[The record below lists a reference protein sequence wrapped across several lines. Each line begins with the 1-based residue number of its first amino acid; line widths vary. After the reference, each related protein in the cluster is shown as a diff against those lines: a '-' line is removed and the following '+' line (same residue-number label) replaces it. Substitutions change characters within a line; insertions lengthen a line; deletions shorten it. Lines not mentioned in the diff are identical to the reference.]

1 MHHSANDR
9 PLIGQSEYFPAAAG
23 FEVFLTRN
31 PQLREAPD
39 GELPMSRKWILIS
52 IAVVAVVGGIAA
64 WLIFS
69 KPGLPPG
76 IAGGNGRLEAQQV
89 DVVAKY
95 AGRLKT
101 VTADEGDTVDA
112 GQVVATIDTEPLEAE
127 LRNAE
132 AQIRGAQDNLR
143 TALAQVKVKAAES
156 DYAGKQYKRAQPLVK
171 TGAISQQELD
181 VDQAKVDAAQAALVG
196 ARAQSVGAQ
205 SAIDA
210 ATATAE
216 RLKAQIADNTLR
228 APIRARVESRIAQ
241 PGEVV
246 AAGGK
251 VLTTYDLS
259 DVYMYVFL
267 PTDTAGK
274 VALGSEA
281 RIVLD
286 SMPQNPIR
294 ATVSYVSP
302 TAQFTPKTVE
312 TAEERHNL
320 SFRVKLQIDKE
331 RLRAYEKLVKAG
343 IPGMGYVRT
352 DPKTEWPEKLQWK
365 GGELPWNPTG
375 AAKPEPAG
383 AAKPEPADSK

>member
-1 MHHSANDR
+1 
-9 PLIGQSEYFPAAAG
+9 
-23 FEVFLTRN
+23 
-31 PQLREAPD
+31 
-39 GELPMSRKWILIS
+39 MSRKVILIS
-52 IAVVAVVGGIAA
+52 LAVLVVVGGIAA
-64 WLIFS
+64 WVILS
-69 KPGLPPG
+69 KPSLPPG

-95 AGRLKT
+95 GGRLKT
-101 VTADEGDTVDA
+101 VTADEGDTVEA

-127 LRNAE
+127 LRAAE
-132 AQIRGAQDNLR
+132 AQATEAQHNLS
-143 TALAQVKVKAAES
+143 TALAQVKVKSAES
-156 DYAGKQYKRAQPLVK
+156 DYAGKQYTRAKPLVK

-181 VDQAKVDAAQAALVG
+181 VDQAKVDAAQAALSG

-210 ATATAE
+210 ANATAE

-228 APIRARVESRIAQ
+228 APVRARVESRIAQ

-246 AAGGK
+246 GPGGK

-267 PTDTAGK
+267 PTDVAGK
-274 VALGSEA
+274 VALGSDA

-286 SMPQNPIR
+286 AMPQNPIR
-294 ATVSYVSP
+294 ATVAYVSP

-352 DPKTEWPEKLQWK
+352 DPNTAWPEKLQFK
-365 GGELPWNPTG
+365 GGEVPWNPTG
-375 AAKPEPAG
+375 AATPSAATPSPETPAS
-383 AAKPEPADSK
+383 AASK

>member
-1 MHHSANDR
+1 
-9 PLIGQSEYFPAAAG
+9 
-23 FEVFLTRN
+23 
-31 PQLREAPD
+31 
-39 GELPMSRKWILIS
+39 MSKKVIFIS
-52 IAVVAVVGGIAA
+52 LAVLAVVGGIAA
-64 WLIFS
+64 WVILS
-69 KPGLPPG
+69 KPSLPPG
-76 IAGGNGRLEAQQV
+76 IAGGNGRLEAQEV

-101 VTADEGDTVDA
+101 VTVDEGDTVEA

-127 LRNAE
+127 LRAAE
-132 AQIRGAQDNLR
+132 AQIVESQH
-143 TALAQVKVKAAES
+143 ALSASLANVKVKAAES
-156 DYAGKQYKRAQPLVK
+156 DYASKQYTRAKPLVK
-171 TGAISQQELD
+171 NGAISQQELD
-181 VDQAKVDAAQAALVG
+181 IDEAKVDSAKAALAGSRAESVRAQA
-196 ARAQSVGAQ
+196 
-205 SAIDA
+205 AIDA

-216 RLKAQIADNTLR
+216 RLKAEIADNTLR
-228 APIRARVESRIAQ
+228 APVRARVESRIAQ

-246 AAGGK
+246 GAGGK

-274 VALGSEA
+274 VALGSDA

-286 SMPQNPIR
+286 ALPQNPIR

-302 TAQFTPKTVE
+302 NAQFTPKTVE

-331 RLRAYEKLVKAG
+331 RLREYEKFVKAG

-352 DPKTEWPEKLQWK
+352 NPNTPWPEKLQYK
-365 GGELPWNPTG
+365 AGALPWSPTGTATPESG
-375 AAKPEPAG
+375 AAKPEPA
-383 AAKPEPADSK
+383 AATAEPAPAKPEPAVSK

>member
-1 MHHSANDR
+1 
-9 PLIGQSEYFPAAAG
+9 
-23 FEVFLTRN
+23 
-31 PQLREAPD
+31 
-39 GELPMSRKWILIS
+39 MSRKVILIS
-52 IAVVAVVGGIAA
+52 LAVLAVIGGIAA
-64 WLIFS
+64 WVILS
-69 KPGLPPG
+69 KPSLPPG
-76 IAGGNGRLEAQQV
+76 IAGGNGRLEARQV

-101 VTADEGDTVDA
+101 VTVDEGDTVDA

-127 LRNAE
+127 LRAAQAQIVEAKENLRVASAQIKVKNAE
-132 AQIRGAQDNLR
+132 LG
-143 TALAQVKVKAAES
+143 LANTQL
-156 DYAGKQYKRAQPLVK
+156 KRAKPLVK
-171 TGAISQQELD
+171 NGAISQQELD
-181 VDQAKVDAAQAALVG
+181 VDQAKVDSAQAGVAG
-196 ARAQSVGAQ
+196 AQAQSSQAQ

-210 ATATAE
+210 ATAKAE
-216 RLKAQIADNTLR
+216 RLQAQINDNTLR
-228 APIRARVESRIAQ
+228 APVRARVESRVAQ

-246 AAGGK
+246 GEGGK

-267 PTDTAGK
+267 PTDKAGK
-274 VALGSEA
+274 VALGSEG

-286 SMPQNPIR
+286 ALPQNPIR

-302 TAQFTPKTVE
+302 QAQFTPKTVE

-352 DPKTEWPEKLQWK
+352 DPNTPWPEKLQWK
-365 GGELPWNPTG
+365 AGELPWNPTG
-375 AAKPEPAG
+375 AAPAD
-383 AAKPEPADSK
+383 AAKPEPADTAKPEPADAAKPDATKPEPAASK